1 MEKSAGEDKTE
12 NDTQKKKKKWKQ
24 IISTR
29 FENRK
34 LVQKINTT
42 PTQTKQAPSFL
53 LISNQALST
62 GKRNHYYE
70 CVLCFHF

>member
-1 MEKSAGEDKTE
+1 MEKSERVDKTE
-12 NDTQKKKKKWKQ
+12 NDTQKKKKKKKQ

-42 PTQTKQAPSFL
+42 PTQTKQAPSF
-53 LISNQALST
+53 
-62 GKRNHYYE
+62 
-70 CVLCFHF
+70 

>member
-1 MEKSAGEDKTE
+1 MEKSKGEDKTE
-12 NDTQKKKKKWKQ
+12 NDTKKKKKWKQ

-42 PTQTKQAPSFL
+42 PTQTKQAPSF
-53 LISNQALST
+53 
-62 GKRNHYYE
+62 
-70 CVLCFHF
+70 